1 MKVEMLGVVDSITGV
16 IFDFGRKVEAA
27 EVGID
32 VEGTNVRFTV
42 PVDNAKDIFGKVAK
56 ITVEVEE

>member
-1 MKVEMLGVVDSITGV
+1 MKVEMLGVVDSINGV

-32 VEGTNVRFTV
+32 SDGASIRFTA
-42 PVDNAKDIFGKVAK
+42 PIDQAKNIFGKVAR